1 MKSVFIHFSMAFS
14 LVLLSAC
21 NKEKPPK
28 VETREVTEITMQSA
42 KCGGNV
48 TSIGNSGITSRGVC
62 WNTSGT
68 PTTADAFTID
78 GADVGDYSSMLTQL
92 QPNTEYF
99 VRAYAKNVFGMAYGK
114 EKTFK
119 TLPGV
124 VDPRAAVIG
133 YYYGQDTVQYVTPPQ
148 ATPTTNQFSFSVT
161 TEGTVKDT
169 IYIASIGP
177 QNSVLMAYWNGA
189 KWIMPN
195 QFHGQ
200 TGFDGFSIITRA
212 NYFYAG
218 GYIDNGPSRLYYS
231 FFGNK

>member
-1 MKSVFIHFSMAFS
+1 MGFS
-14 LVLLSAC
+14 LLFLAAC

-28 VETREVTEITMQSA
+28 VDTREVTEITEQSA

-48 TSIGNSGITSRGVC
+48 TSIGSSGITSRGVC
-62 WNTSGT
+62 WNTSGN
-68 PTTADAFTID
+68 PTTADAFTFD
-78 GADVGDYSSMLTQL
+78 GADVGDYASFLNSL
-92 QPNTEYF
+92 QPNTTYY

-114 EKTFK
+114 EKSFK
-119 TLPGV
+119 TLPAV
-124 VDPRAAVIG
+124 IYPRAAVIG

-148 ATPTTNQFSFSVT
+148 ATPTTSQISFSIT

-169 IYIASIGP
+169 IYLSSFGP
-177 QNSVLMAYWNGA
+177 QNSTLLAYWDGA
-189 KWIMPN
+189 KWVLPN
-195 QFHGQ
+195 QTQSQ

>member
-28 VETREVTEITMQSA
+28 VDTREVTEITMQSA

-48 TSIGNSGITSRGVC
+48 TSIGSSGITSRGVC

-114 EKTFK
+114 EKNFK

-124 VDPRAAVIG
+124 VDPRANLLG
-133 YYYGQDTVQYVTPPQ
+133 TYNGTDTVQYVNPPQ
-148 ATPTTNQFSFSVT
+148 ATPTTSAISFSISAG
-161 TEGTVKDT
+161 GTVKDT
-169 IYIASIGP
+169 IYLAQFGP
-177 QNSVLMAYWNGA
+177 QNSTLMAYWDGA

-200 TGFDGFSIITRA
+200 TGFDGFSIITRT
-212 NYFYAG
+212 NYFYAR